1 MGKRQIS
8 YLLFTLAL
16 LGMIFVMIRLV
27 RFWHKLPNF
36 PCENGGLMISE
47 STKYYIHPKKVVVR
61 PWLGQH
67 HVYAVFMLP
76 NNYSHDP
83 LIKVNL
89 PFNQTFC
96 GVVAN
101 RSQTIAG
108 INAKLG
114 HYLVKAYLQTRTA
127 IKFILTGKINDLKE
141 VKNWQLGYGQ
151 KEN

>member
-1 MGKRQIS
+1 MRSRQIP
-8 YLLFTLAL
+8 YFLFILTLV
-16 LGMIFVMIRLV
+16 IIICFSN
-27 RFWHKLPNF
+27 FWHKLPNF
-36 PCENGGLMISE
+36 PCKNDGFMISE

-108 INAKLG
+108 INAKPG

-127 IKFILTGKINDLKE
+127 IKFIFTGKINDLKE

-151 KEN
+151 KGN